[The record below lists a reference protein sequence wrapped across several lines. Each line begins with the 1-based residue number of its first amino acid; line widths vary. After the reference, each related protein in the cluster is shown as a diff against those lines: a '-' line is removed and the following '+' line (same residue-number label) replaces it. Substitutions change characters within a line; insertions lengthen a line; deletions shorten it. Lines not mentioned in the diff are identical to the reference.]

1 MHFKLK
7 NKLKNIFVTGGAGYI
22 GSHCVV
28 SLIENGFTPIILD
41 NFSNCSPDVI
51 NQLKIITKK
60 KIIFYKVDIKN
71 KKKINSIFKKHNCYA
86 VIHCAGFKSVKESIE
101 KPITYFN
108 NNIGSTLSLLECM
121 KENKVFKI
129 IFSSSATVYNE
140 GQALPFKETSK
151 IGNTKNPY
159 GTTKYINERIL
170 TDLSNS
176 DDKWNIVIARYFN
189 PISNHSSG
197 LIKENPKGIPNNL
210 MPYVV
215 KVAQKK
221 LPLLKIFGKNYET
234 KDGTCIRD
242 YIHVMDLAE
251 GHVAMIKNFKSMNGL
266 KVYNLGTGKGSSVLD
281 VIKALRKQTGI
292 SIPFKYTKKRKGDL
306 ETSYCNSKKALKEL
320 NWKTKYD
327 LAQAMVDIKKI
338 I

>member
-1 MHFKLK
+1 M
-7 NKLKNIFVTGGAGYI
+7 KNIFVTGGAGYI

-41 NFSNCSPDVI
+41 NFSNCSQDVI

-60 KIIFYKVDIKN
+60 KIIFYKVDINN
-71 KKKINSIFKKHNCYA
+71 KKKLNFIFKKHNCYA

-121 KENKVFKI
+121 KENKVFRI

-170 TDLSNS
+170 TDLSNA
-176 DDKWNIVIARYFN
+176 DDKWNIIIARYFN

-210 MPYVV
+210 MPYIV

-221 LPLLKIFGKNYET
+221 LPLLKIFGKNYKT

-251 GHVAMIKNFKSMNGL
+251 GHVAMIKNFKFKNGL

-327 LAQAMVDIKKI
+327 LAQAMADIKKI